1 MALKPCRECKSM
13 VSGEAKTCPNCGIKN
28 PIKKSAK
35 WIWGAL
41 GIVVMFIVFSPKNDG
56 ANKKTLTPEEQASI
70 DYQQACSKN
79 YKACKNNS
87 DIFNFNE
94 TVRAKSAASCQI
106 AAEKY
111 AVSEVDWGGFTQP
124 NFSAFRPGDSGLKED
139 KIVVIDD
146 VAKYTNQFGAKI
158 KRETICLFN
167 LKTNEVENI
176 LIQ

>member
-13 VSGEAKTCPNCGIKN
+13 VSDEAKICPNCGIKN

-35 WIWGAL
+35 WIWGAI
-41 GIVVMFIVFSPKNDG
+41 GIVVMFFVFSPKNDG
-56 ANKKTLTPEEQASI
+56 SNKKTITPEEQASI

-79 YKACKNNS
+79 YKACKNNT
-87 DIFNFNE
+87 DIINLNE
-94 TVRAKSAASCQI
+94 TVRTKSTVACQI
-106 AAEKY
+106 AAEKV

-124 NFSAFRPGDSGLKED
+124 NFSAFRPGDSGLKGD
-139 KIVVIDD
+139 RIVVIDD
-146 VAKYTNQFGAKI
+146 VAKYTNQFGAKM

-167 LKTNEVENI
+167 LKTSEVEDI

>member
-13 VSGEAKTCPNCGIKN
+13 VSSEAKTCPNCGIKN

-87 DIFNFNE
+87 DIINLNE
-94 TVRAKSAASCQI
+94 TVRARSAASCQI

-111 AVSEVDWGGFTQP
+111 AVSEVNWGGFTQS
-124 NFSAFRPGDSGLKED
+124 NFGAFRPGDSGLKED
-139 KIVVIDD
+139 KIVLIDD
-146 VAKYTNQFGAKI
+146 VAKYTNQFGAKM

-167 LKTNEVENI
+167 LKTNEVANI